1 MLWPLL
7 VIPSCHLHR
16 SNLIICPDLYFY
28 FPVATSDADPD
39 LWIRICIIK
48 VGSWSVRRDTNPDLG
63 HTENV
68 QKHAV
73 AKNFNYIFK
82 LDLFL
87 HFYNFLLIFM
97 IFFFFLL
104 LGVSINIFYFKKICL
119 EKLNFGEKIEIWFFP
134 WIRMENFR
142 IPIWI
147 CMENFRIR
155 FWIRMENFR
164 IRIWIHME
172 NFRIW
177 IWIRTENFRIQDPDP
192 YNNSYGFTSLVAT
205 SHRPNLIRCSDL
217 YLQFPVATS
226 LDQTW
231 SYGLSWNINSQMPPH

>member
-1 MLWPLL
+1 MIWHVLILSCRLPKSIIAFFLWPLLLIPSCHLPRSIIVFFNSQLPPSQIKPDHMLWPLL

-104 LGVSINIFYFKKICL
+104 LL
-119 EKLNFGEKIEIWFFP
+119 
-134 WIRMENFR
+134 
-142 IPIWI
+142 
-147 CMENFRIR
+147 
-155 FWIRMENFR
+155 
-164 IRIWIHME
+164 
-172 NFRIW
+172 
-177 IWIRTENFRIQDPDP
+177 
-192 YNNSYGFTSLVAT
+192 
-205 SHRPNLIRCSDL
+205 
-217 YLQFPVATS
+217 
-226 LDQTW
+226 
-231 SYGLSWNINSQMPPH
+231 